1 MPRPEASIVLTLR
14 VPPDLERRI
23 DSVARQRRRSRSAL
37 LREVLENAFAE
48 AGSRAD
54 PALEAR
60 RQSLLVSNRA
70 SEREALDF
78 VADAADDHGWR

>member
-1 MPRPEASIVLTLR
+1 MPRREASIVLTLR

-23 DSVARQRRRSRSAL
+23 DSVARQRRRSRSAV

>member
-1 MPRPEASIVLTLR
+1 MTLR

-23 DSVARQRRRSRSAL
+23 DSVARQRRRSRSAV